1 MINRELSVVQ
11 VKSTRSIQQEDN
23 MPLVRISL
31 RKGKPAA
38 YRKAILDGIYQA
50 MISTFNVPN
59 EDRFMVINEHDE
71 PNFSYSPTYFNIA
84 RTDDLILIQL
94 TVSNTRN
101 VTQKKALF
109 RQIVENLKANPGV
122 RPEDVFINLVEVDPA
137 NWSFGHGIAQYV
149 ADKT

>member
-1 MINRELSVVQ
+1 VGREF
-11 VKSTRSIQQEDN
+11 TQQEEAN
-23 MPLVRISL
+23 MPLVRVSL
-31 RKGKPAA
+31 RRGKPAS
-38 YRKAILDGIYQA
+38 YRKAILDGIYGA

-59 EDRFMVINEHDE
+59 DDRFMVINEHDE
-71 PNFSYSPTYFNIA
+71 PDFSYSPTYMNIS
-84 RTDDLILIQL
+84 RSDDLILIQL

-101 VTQKKALF
+101 VAQKKALF

-137 NWSFGHGIAQYV
+137 NWSFGNGIAQYV